1 MKKTAK
7 IFQLI
12 TATLLFLLL
21 NSCDCLQTVSGTVYD
36 NETKQVIDSV
46 FVKKKN
52 SEFDNAYTDKKGCF
66 RIESIDGKPFACPPM
81 TVVISKTG
89 YEPVIT
95 DIENGENKNI
105 YLKKMNKLKSDLILI
120 AKVENVVFFNP
131 MGMGAVKFSL
141 EKIVKGDSVN
151 SEFVIKF
158 QYFKEFENLLPKE
171 YINSKEYKEKKK
183 KSDKIYTFKIGEKY
197 IIGFNKNTGK
207 DIKAYI
213 QDTNW
218 ELDDF
223 MKSSNNIG
231 FCRQIK
237 EVVGWGKYI
246 DDPDSIIYV
255 KKEYSKKGYLLNDNQ
270 PSIYC
275 SVNYKYDQK
284 GRLTEKESL
293 CGESSSNGT
302 TTYHYYENKTCEE
315 EYASG
320 YSRKSCYK
328 FDNDGKKTESNV
340 KYVDYLG
347 KGDGNEIT
355 STKYIYSNNKLIK
368 KEERLIEYFDSTHF
382 DYQFLGSDT
391 TISNLTTT
399 YTYNEYDSLLNYVVK
414 INETGNIVEKLLIKY
429 DSLLKIEEIKYLNGY
444 INYKKTWNYNEQK
457 KLIRESHF
465 DYIYNNQKP
474 VSSLVNNYTY
484 KNNQLQNKEIIHY
497 NADNKVLWKEKN
509 IYENNL
515 ITKTVNY
522 NNNDEI
528 SEYINYYYTYW

>member
-1 MKKTAK
+1 M
-7 IFQLI
+7 
-12 TATLLFLLL
+12 TATLFIMFFC
-21 NSCDCLQTVSGTVYD
+21 SCDCLQTAGGTVYD
-36 NETKQVIDSV
+36 DETKQVIDSV

-52 SEFDNAYTDKKGCF
+52 SEFDNAYTDKKGYF
-66 RIESIDGKPFACPPM
+66 RIESIDGKPFGCPPM
-81 TVVISKTG
+81 TVVISKAG
-89 YEPVIT
+89 YETIIT
-95 DIENGENKNI
+95 DIEPEENKNI

-158 QYFKEFENLLPKE
+158 QYFKEFENMLPDE
-171 YINSKEYKEKKK
+171 YKNSKEFKEEKK
-183 KSDKIYTFKIGEKY
+183 KSDKIYSLKIGEKY

-207 DIKAYI
+207 DKKAYI

-246 DDPDSIIYV
+246 DDSDSIIYV

-293 CGESSSNGT
+293 CGESSANGT

-328 FDNDGKKTESNV
+328 YDNDGKKTESNV

-347 KGDGNEIT
+347 KGNGNEIT

-368 KEERLIEYFDSTHF
+368 KEDRIIEYFDTAYF
-382 DYQFLGSDT
+382 DFKFSGNYQPTRFDT
-391 TISNLTTT
+391 TITDFITT
-399 YTYNEYDSLLNYVVK
+399 YTYNEFDSLLSCVV
-414 INETGNIVEKLLIKY
+414 INQETGSIVNQLFIQY
-429 DSLLKIEEIKYLNGY
+429 DSIFKIEEIKYEFSY
-444 INYKKTWNYNEQK
+444 IDYKKNWNYNEQK

-497 NADNKVLWKEKN
+497 NTDNKTLWKEKN

-515 ITKTVNY
+515 ITKNIKY
-522 NNNDEI
+522 NSNDEI
-528 SEYINYYYTYW
+528 TEYINYYYTYW